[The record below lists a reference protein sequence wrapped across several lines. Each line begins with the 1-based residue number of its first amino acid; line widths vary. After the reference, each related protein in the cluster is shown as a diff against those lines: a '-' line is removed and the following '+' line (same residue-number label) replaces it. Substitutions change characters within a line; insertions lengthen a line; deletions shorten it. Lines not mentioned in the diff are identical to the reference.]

1 MKKFLMA
8 IVLCL
13 VCTLC
18 FGEES
23 VYIRTTD
30 CCINDILLNQWDFV
44 IAHKNPNNSD
54 IYIFNSEFGERYS
67 SMQKCNS
74 ITIESIN
81 DSFIVCSDS
90 LSLKIVNDCIYRNKD
105 GKYLNFIDNNLIGF
119 LDSPYELQYS
129 FINSL
134 LLIYNQSRYI
144 GYRSDLL
151 SFVYM
156 TSAGTNLSNDI
167 GCHTLEIYKKV
178 PNVPVTNFP
187 NTPIINTH
195 TDIKKAQSNKTLD
208 PIYGIVFIVDNHIY
222 NILGQLIQ

>member
-1 MKKFLMA
+1 MA

-81 DSFIVCSDS
+81 DSLIVCSDS
-90 LSLKIVNDCIYRNKD
+90 LSLKIINNCIYRNKD

-119 LDSPYELQYS
+119 LDVPYELQYS
-129 FINSL
+129 FINNL

-144 GYRSDLL
+144 RYRSDLL

-156 TSAGTNLSNDI
+156 TSAGTNLSNYID
-167 GCHTLEIYKKV
+167 CHTLEIYKKV
-178 PNVPVTNFP
+178 PNTNIPV
-187 NTPIINTH
+187 INSH
-195 TDIKKAQSNKTLD
+195 TDIKKVQSNKTFD
-208 PIYGIVFIVDNHIY
+208 PIYGVVLKVNNHVY